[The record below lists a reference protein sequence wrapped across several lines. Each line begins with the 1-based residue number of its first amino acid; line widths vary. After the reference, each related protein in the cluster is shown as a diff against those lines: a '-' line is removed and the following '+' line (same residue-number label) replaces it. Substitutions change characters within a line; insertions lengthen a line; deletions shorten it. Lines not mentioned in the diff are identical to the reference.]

1 MRIEKDM
8 NLQSPEGMDLFKHS
22 KLQFHQFQLVQKFNF
37 YFPFPA
43 LIAGTASMIFLQIV
57 CIFSFVLLV
66 RGTRTH
72 NPKQIKPSILLFA
85 MFTTF
90 SVLGL
95 FARFSP
101 TSIVNFV
108 FNFYIFV
115 LLFSLYKKYQEQ
127 QHRRGTHIVVTHN
140 PNFIPI
146 MYQEKA

>member
-1 MRIEKDM
+1 
-8 NLQSPEGMDLFKHS
+8 
-22 KLQFHQFQLVQKFNF
+22 
-37 YFPFPA
+37 
-43 LIAGTASMIFLQIV
+43 MILLQIV
-57 CIFSFVLLV
+57 CLFAFILLV

-72 NPKQIKPSILLFA
+72 NPKQIKPSVLLFA
-85 MFTTF
+85 MFTTL

-115 LLFSLYKKYQEQ
+115 VLFSLLKKFQVNQ
-127 QHRRGTHIVVTHN
+127 FHGNHIIITHN

-146 MYQEKA
+146 TYQEKA